1 MMQAKQIELEEEPL
15 LEKAPSKIDQIYFDY
30 VQTKSLNTRNQ
41 IVKKNQALV
50 TYIIN
55 KYYSNKKD
63 HNLLKEDMMQEGII
77 GLLSAIEGYK
87 PDLGYRF
94 STYAT
99 WWIRQAINNYLLNVE
114 PIIHVPSHVRTA
126 NNKIQK
132 KLREENIVLQDY
144 ITNADAKEKEEDG
157 CSAKMLQSI
166 TMANRSKNV
175 CSMDEQ
181 LKVGNGDNPNT
192 LKDLLASDENIEVRY
207 GNSEFIEIVKN
218 SLKALS
224 DKERYILLLRFD
236 VIKEIP

>member
-1 MMQAKQIELEEEPL
+1 MDLMEEEPV

-30 VQTKSLNTRNQ
+30 VSTKSLNTRNQ

-55 KYYSNKKD
+55 KYYNNKKEYS
-63 HNLLKEDMMQEGII
+63 LLKEDMMQEGII

-144 ITNADAKEKEEDG
+144 IANADSKEKEEDG
-157 CSAKMLQSI
+157 CSDKMLQSI

-181 LKVGNGDNPNT
+181 IKSGGGENTNT
-192 LKDLLASDENIEVRY
+192 LKDLLVSDENIETRY
-207 GNSEFIEIVKN
+207 GNSELLNLVKN
-218 SLKALS
+218 ALKSLS
-224 DKERYILLLRFD
+224 EKERYILLLRFD

>member
-1 MMQAKQIELEEEPL
+1 MQAKQIELEEEPI

-144 ITNADAKEKEEDG
+144 ITNANAKEKEEDG

>member
-1 MMQAKQIELEEEPL
+1 MEEEPV
-15 LEKAPSKIDQIYFDY
+15 LEKTVNKIDQIYFEY
-30 VQTKSLNTRNQ
+30 VSTKSLKTRNQ
-41 IVKKNQALV
+41 IVKQNQALV

-55 KYYSNKKD
+55 KYYNNKKEYT
-63 HNLLKEDMMQEGII
+63 LLKEDMMQEGII

-87 PDLGYRF
+87 PELGYRF

-144 ITNADAKEKEEDG
+144 INNAGSKEKEEDG
-157 CSAKMLQSI
+157 CSDKMLQSI

-181 LKVGNGDNPNT
+181 IKAGNGESSNT
-192 LKDLLASDENIEVRY
+192 LKDLLVSDENIETRY
-207 GNSEFIEIVKN
+207 GNLEFLSLVKN
-218 SLKALS
+218 ALKSLS
-224 DKERYILLLRFD
+224 EKERYILLLRFD

>member
-1 MMQAKQIELEEEPL
+1 MEEEPV
-15 LEKAPSKIDQIYFDY
+15 LEKTVNKIDQIYFEY
-30 VQTKSLNTRNQ
+30 VSTKSLNTRNQ

-55 KYYSNKKD
+55 KYYNNKKEYS
-63 HNLLKEDMMQEGII
+63 LLKEDMMQEGVI

-87 PDLGYRF
+87 PELGYRF

-144 ITNADAKEKEEDG
+144 INNADSKEKKEDG
-157 CSAKMLQSI
+157 CSDKMLQSI

-181 LKVGNGDNPNT
+181 IKAGNGENNNT
-192 LKDLLASDENIEVRY
+192 LKDLLVSDENIETRY
-207 GNSEFIEIVKN
+207 GNLEFLLLVKN
-218 SLKALS
+218 ALKSLS
-224 DKERYILLLRFD
+224 EKERYILLLRFD

>member
-1 MMQAKQIELEEEPL
+1 MMQAKQIELEEEPI

-144 ITNADAKEKEEDG
+144 IANANAKEKEEDG

-192 LKDLLASDENIEVRY
+192 LKELLASDENIEVRY

>member
-1 MMQAKQIELEEEPL
+1 MEPMEEEPV
-15 LEKAPSKIDQIYFDY
+15 LEKTVNKIDQIYFEY
-30 VQTKSLNTRNQ
+30 VSTKSLNTRNQ

-55 KYYSNKKD
+55 KYYNNKKEYS
-63 HNLLKEDMMQEGII
+63 LLKEDMMQEGVI

-87 PDLGYRF
+87 PELGYRF

-144 ITNADAKEKEEDG
+144 INNADSKEKKEDG
-157 CSAKMLQSI
+157 CSDKMLQSI

-181 LKVGNGDNPNT
+181 IKAGNGENNNT
-192 LKDLLASDENIEVRY
+192 LKDLLVSDENIETRY
-207 GNSEFIEIVKN
+207 GNLEFLLLVKN
-218 SLKALS
+218 ALKSLS
-224 DKERYILLLRFD
+224 EKERYILLLRFD

>member
-1 MMQAKQIELEEEPL
+1 MMQAKQIELEEEL
-15 LEKAPSKIDQIYFDY
+15 ILEKAPSKIDQIYFDY

-114 PIIHVPSHVRTA
+114 PIIHVHSHVRTA

-144 ITNADAKEKEEDG
+144 
-157 CSAKMLQSI
+157 
-166 TMANRSKNV
+166 
-175 CSMDEQ
+175 
-181 LKVGNGDNPNT
+181 
-192 LKDLLASDENIEVRY
+192 
-207 GNSEFIEIVKN
+207 SEC
-218 SLKALS
+218 
-224 DKERYILLLRFD
+224 
-236 VIKEIP
+236 

>member
-1 MMQAKQIELEEEPL
+1 MEAIKMEPMEEEPV
-15 LEKAPSKIDQIYFDY
+15 LEKTVNKIDQIYFEY
-30 VQTKSLNTRNQ
+30 VSTKSLNTRNQ

-55 KYYSNKKD
+55 KYYNNKKEYS
-63 HNLLKEDMMQEGII
+63 LLKEDMMQEGVI

-87 PDLGYRF
+87 PELGYRF

-144 ITNADAKEKEEDG
+144 INNADSKEKKEDG
-157 CSAKMLQSI
+157 CSDKMLQSI

-181 LKVGNGDNPNT
+181 IKAGNGENNNT
-192 LKDLLASDENIEVRY
+192 LKDLLVSDENIETRY
-207 GNSEFIEIVKN
+207 GNLEFLLLVKN
-218 SLKALS
+218 ALKSLS
-224 DKERYILLLRFD
+224 EKERYILLLRFD

>member
-1 MMQAKQIELEEEPL
+1 MEAIKMEPMEEEPV
-15 LEKAPSKIDQIYFDY
+15 LEKTVNKIDQIYFEY
-30 VQTKSLNTRNQ
+30 VSTKSLKTRNQ
-41 IVKKNQALV
+41 IVKQNQALV

-55 KYYSNKKD
+55 KYYNNKKEYT
-63 HNLLKEDMMQEGII
+63 LLKEDMMQEGII

-87 PDLGYRF
+87 PELGYRF

-144 ITNADAKEKEEDG
+144 INNAGSKEKEEDG
-157 CSAKMLQSI
+157 CSDKMLQSI

-181 LKVGNGDNPNT
+181 IKAGNGESSNT
-192 LKDLLASDENIEVRY
+192 LKDLLVSDENIETRY
-207 GNSEFIEIVKN
+207 GNSEFLLLVKN
-218 SLKALS
+218 ALKSLS
-224 DKERYILLLRFD
+224 EKERYILLLRFD

>member
-1 MMQAKQIELEEEPL
+1 MQAKQIELEEEPI

-144 ITNADAKEKEEDG
+144 IANADAKEKEEDG

>member
-1 MMQAKQIELEEEPL
+1 MMQAKQIELEEEPI

-144 ITNADAKEKEEDG
+144 ITNANAKEKEEDG

-192 LKDLLASDENIEVRY
+192 LKELLASDENIEVRY

>member
-1 MMQAKQIELEEEPL
+1 MQAKQIELEEEPI

-144 ITNADAKEKEEDG
+144 ITNANAKEKEEDG

-192 LKDLLASDENIEVRY
+192 LKELLASDENIEVRY